1 MPLEFNTQL
10 LQNHANSEDTVY
22 HSKAVGEPPFM
33 LAISVWSALKNAI
46 TYAVPKGPAPQLNT
60 PATPERVLMAIH
72 SAKNASA

>member
-1 MPLEFNTQL
+1 
-10 LQNHANSEDTVY
+10 
-22 HSKAVGEPPFM
+22 M

-72 SAKNASA
+72 SANNASA